1 MLFTNRAL
9 AEAEAL
15 TGKTVTQLLDRA
27 AIGMT
32 DLANLTLVGME
43 AARRDTDPRRARYTI
58 ADAWDLIDKVG
69 FMPVL
74 RAVTESLVAV
84 TSGKRAGTP
93 RRGQGGMNVWRPRC
107 GGADG
112 PGVLG

>member
-1 MLFTNRAL
+1 
-9 AEAEAL
+9 
-15 TGKTVTQLLDRA
+15 
-27 AIGMT
+27 
-32 DLANLTLVGME
+32 ME

-84 TSGKRAGTP
+84 MTYSGEEQEP
-93 RRGQGGMNVWRPRC
+93 
-107 GGADG
+107 AD
-112 PGVLG
+112 PPA